1 VRFFTNDA
9 SLLRLVSAI
18 EMEMSEEWLTGK
30 RYLNMNVE
38 YEDESLSDIS
48 GKKEFYRK
56 GVA

>member
-1 VRFFTNDA
+1 MD
-9 SLLRLVSAI
+9 L
-18 EMEMSEEWLTGK
+18 MEWLTVK

>member
-1 VRFFTNDA
+1 MD
-9 SLLRLVSAI
+9 L
-18 EMEMSEEWLTGK
+18 MEWLTVK

-38 YEDESLSDIS
+38 YEDETPSDIS

>member
-1 VRFFTNDA
+1 
-9 SLLRLVSAI
+9 
-18 EMEMSEEWLTGK
+18 MEMSEEWLTGK